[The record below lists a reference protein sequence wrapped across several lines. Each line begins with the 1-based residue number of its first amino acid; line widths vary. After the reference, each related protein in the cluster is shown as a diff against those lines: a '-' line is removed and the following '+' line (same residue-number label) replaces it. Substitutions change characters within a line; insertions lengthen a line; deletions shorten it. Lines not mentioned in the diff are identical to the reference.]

1 MGIGGDILKGIVKE
15 ATRDITKEFDEKRSE
30 AIKERKRNE
39 AALDANK
46 SAKERGLSAEEAEE
60 EIDLAVKVAEDE
72 MKKRQEKANK
82 FFTRFFITITVIIL
96 ALTKI

>member
-30 AIKERKRNE
+30 SIKERKRNE
-39 AALDANK
+39 AAFGANK

-82 FFTRFFITITVIIL
+82 FFTRFFITIAVIML

>member
-30 AIKERKRNE
+30 SIKERKRNE
-39 AALDANK
+39 AALGANK

-60 EIDLAVKVAEDE
+60 EIDLAVKVAEEE
-72 MKKRQEKANK
+72 MKKRQEKANE